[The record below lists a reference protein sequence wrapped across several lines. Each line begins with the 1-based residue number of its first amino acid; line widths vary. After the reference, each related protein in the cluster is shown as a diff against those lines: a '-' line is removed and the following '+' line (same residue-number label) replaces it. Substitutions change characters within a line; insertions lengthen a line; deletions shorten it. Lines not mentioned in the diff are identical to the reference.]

1 MKHLNY
7 LLLLA
12 LAAATSL
19 GALPL
24 SIFYTGDS
32 HGVYEAKWDETAGLN
47 RGGYLV
53 LEEILTAARSAHPR
67 SVYLDSGD
75 QQTGSIFASRVDDN
89 VHGGAV
95 IEVFNRLQLDASVFG
110 NHEFDFSYSN
120 TRDLATRANY
130 PFVCT
135 NLLDKSTRQPVG
147 GRPFVI
153 IEKDGLRI
161 GVLGITLE
169 LLPEKV
175 KAQNVSSVRIL
186 PPADAIN
193 MYLDEVDLKSDLIVV
208 LTHQGFEAD
217 SLLAMS
223 LDDRVDLIIGGHD
236 HIRAEEPFC
245 INGKYLLYSGSH
257 LNWLGQADLEVEN
270 DRVVSL
276 SNQLVPLE
284 TRSRVFISPLAEY
297 VKQKIAL
304 VEVQMQRIIGY
315 LPEEWVPDKYRSTA
329 LSRWVANAL
338 KAEYMDIYKPDLAI
352 INNGGLRKKIPA
364 GAVTLR
370 DLHELAPFNNTVPV
384 LSCWGRALL
393 FLDELNARHA
403 GGTTARHLRSGRPGL
418 RYAGDQKPALRRRPT
433 LAKPLYGE
441 RRTAHPGYGV
451 PRGLPRLR
459 GRTVG
464 QVSGF
469 QAFRR
474 LRHRRAHPRR
484 HHSPGGQT
492 LRLARSRGL
501 GLRRYAC

>member
-1 MKHLNY
+1 MKAMKY
-7 LLLLA
+7 FMLLV

-32 HGVYEAKWDETAGLN
+32 HGVFESKWDEASGLN

-53 LEEILTAARSAHPR
+53 LEEILTAARSANPR

-75 QQTGSIFASRVDDN
+75 QQTGSIFASLVDDN

-95 IEVFNRLQLDASVFG
+95 IEVFNRLKLDASTFG

-120 TRDLATRANY
+120 TRDLAARANY

-147 GRPFVI
+147 GHPYAI

-161 GVLGITLE
+161 GVFGITLE

-193 MYLDEVDLKSDLIVV
+193 MYLDEVDRKSDLIVV
-208 LTHQGFEAD
+208 LSHQGVEAD
-217 SLLAMS
+217 SLLAES
-223 LDDRVDLIIGGHD
+223 LDDRVDIIIGGHD
-236 HIRAEEPFC
+236 HIKAETPFF

-257 LNWLGQADLEVEN
+257 LNWLGQAELEVED
-270 DRVVSL
+270 DRVASL
-276 SNQLVPLE
+276 SNQLIPLE
-284 TRSRVFISPLAEY
+284 TSSKVFISPLAEY
-297 VKQKIAL
+297 ISQKIAL
-304 VEVQMQRIIGY
+304 VQVQMQRVIGY
-315 LPEEWVPDKYRSTA
+315 LPETWVPDKYQSTA

-338 KAEYMDIYKPDLAI
+338 RNEYMEVYNPDLAI

-370 DLHELAPFNNTVPV
+370 DLHELAPFNNTVTV
-384 LSCWGRALL
+384 FSCRGSDLIL
-393 FLDELNARHA
+393 LDEINLRHA
-403 GGTTARHLRSGRPGL
+403 VEKPHDICEVAGLGFDTQVIKSQSSDNDLPWQNRYAVNGEPLVPERVYRVVSHDYVAGQWDKYLGFKPFDVYDTGELILDAIIRQVDKQYGL
-418 RYAGDQKPALRRRPT
+418 REAEGWD
-433 LAKPLYGE
+433 
-441 RRTAHPGYGV
+441 
-451 PRGLPRLR
+451 
-459 GRTVG
+459 
-464 QVSGF
+464 
-469 QAFRR
+469 
-474 LRHRRAHPRR
+474 
-484 HHSPGGQT
+484 
-492 LRLARSRGL
+492 
-501 GLRRYAC
+501 